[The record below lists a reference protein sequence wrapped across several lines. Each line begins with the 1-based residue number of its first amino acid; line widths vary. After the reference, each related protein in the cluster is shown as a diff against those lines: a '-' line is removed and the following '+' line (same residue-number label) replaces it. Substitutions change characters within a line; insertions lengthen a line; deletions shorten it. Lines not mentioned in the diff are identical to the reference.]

1 MSDQKILKRIYEVI
15 LDRKKRRPP
24 ASYTASLYQKGED
37 AILKKI
43 GEEAW
48 EVMLASKTGKEDEII
63 HEVADLYFHL
73 LVMLGLH
80 EIPPERVFGELEK
93 RFGVP
98 GKREHS

>member
-1 MSDQKILKRIYEVI
+1 MGNQEILKQIYEVI
-15 LDRKKRRPP
+15 LDRKKRQPQT
-24 ASYTASLYQKGED
+24 SYTASLFQKGED

-48 EVMLASKTGKEDEII
+48 EVMLASKAGKEDEII

-93 RFGVP
+93 RFKVS
-98 GKREHS
+98 GKREY